1 LGIFIKIIISHIFL
15 FVYYLVREM
24 VKIDG
29 NEFPDHLYYHR
40 DHMWVKIENGNVR
53 LGYNEW
59 AQEAAGK
66 LVNLNL
72 RKVGR
77 SVKAGKTLG
86 TVESGKWVG
95 PLKSPV
101 GGEILEVNQ
110 EVLKSPSIINDDP
123 YGAGW
128 IAVIAPSDLEADK
141 EGLIPGSDR
150 EALEAW
156 LAEEKSMNA

>member
-1 LGIFIKIIISHIFL
+1 MIIVINLVFL
-15 FVYYLVREM
+15 FVYYPVREM

-29 NEFPDHLYYHR
+29 NEFPDDLYYHR
-40 DHMWVKIENGNVR
+40 GHMWVKVEGENVR
-53 LGYNEW
+53 VGYNDW

-66 LVNLNL
+66 LVNLNT

-95 PLKSPV
+95 ALKSPV
-101 GGEILEVNQ
+101 AGEILEVNQ
-110 EVLKSPSIINDDP
+110 DVLKTPSTINDDP
-123 YGAGW
+123 YGTGW
-128 IAVIAPSDLEADK
+128 VALISPSDLEADK
-141 EGLIPGSDR
+141 GELIPGSDK

-156 LAEEKSMNA
+156 LAEEKSKNA

>member
-1 LGIFIKIIISHIFL
+1 MG
-15 FVYYLVREM
+15 
-24 VKIDG
+24 KIDG
-29 NEFPDHLYYHR
+29 NDFPDNLYYHR
-40 DHMWVKIENGNVR
+40 DHMWVKVEGDKVR
-53 LGYNEW
+53 IGYNDW

-66 LVNLNL
+66 LENLNT

-77 SVKAGKTLG
+77 SVKSGKTLG

-110 EVLKSPSIINDDP
+110 EVLKNPSLINSDP

-128 IAVIAPSDLEADK
+128 VAVIAPDALDADMADL
-141 EGLIPGSDR
+141 ISGSDSGN
-150 EALEAW
+150 LESW
-156 LAEEKSMNA
+156 LNEEKSKHT

>member
-1 LGIFIKIIISHIFL
+1 
-15 FVYYLVREM
+15 M

-29 NEFPDHLYYHR
+29 NEFPEDLYYHR
-40 DHMWVKIENGNVR
+40 DHMWVKVEGGNVR
-53 LGYNEW
+53 VGYNDW

-66 LVNLNL
+66 LVNLNT

-77 SVKAGKTLG
+77 SVKASKTLG

-101 GGEILEVNQ
+101 AGEILEVNQ
-110 EVLKSPSIINDDP
+110 EVLKTPSLINDEP

-128 IAVIAPSDLEADK
+128 VALIAASDLDADIA
-141 EGLIPGSDR
+141 ELIPGSDQDT
-150 EALEAW
+150 LKAW
-156 LAEEKSMNA
+156 LTEEKVKNA